1 MHLCPYRSRWFRIM
15 LLFGSPPCWH
25 PSAFENL
32 DWRLNRS
39 KEEEIWTTYFLITA
53 DTIIIII
60 TMVYQ
65 RRASSVVP
73 IQEGCCNG
81 SSQTN
86 YSVSVR
92 FGAEGVISSTSKSN
106 WKQFKPLGKLMNA
119 LVKLFTPWGEDAV
132 TREYLQAMAKVDF
145 LGYNGASDESCYPR
159 RQCKFRDCDRETHA
173 MLVDLERSRLAE
185 FAVFGIHGWVSEH
198 H

>member
-1 MHLCPYRSRWFRIM
+1 
-15 LLFGSPPCWH
+15 
-25 PSAFENL
+25 
-32 DWRLNRS
+32 
-39 KEEEIWTTYFLITA
+39 
-53 DTIIIII
+53 
-60 TMVYQ
+60 MVYQ

-185 FAVFGIHGWVSEH
+185 FAVFGIHG
-198 H
+198 